1 MLTDVFVDFLSN
13 QKRYSKHT
21 VAAYATD
28 LQQFNN
34 YLIEFYELN
43 CIDKSTLKKITFN
56 HIRSWQAQLAVN
68 NVTSKSIGRK
78 LSTLK
83 SYFKFLVQKKY
94 VSTNI
99 TIPLSAPKVAKPL
112 PKFIKAHRL
121 DLLFDKIDFGQD
133 VFGQRDRLIL
143 ELFYATGIRRSEL
156 INLKFSDIDFSNKIL
171 KIKGK
176 GNKVR
181 YVPVNDDLLNRIDCY
196 KKLIVESSFNLEHNH
211 LFFTKKRQPL
221 YPKKVYNIVKKY
233 LSYVTTSDK
242 KSPHI
247 LRHSFATHLTNNG
260 ANLNAVKELLGHKS
274 LASTQ
279 IYTHNSIEQ
288 LKEQYKKAHPKSIN

>member
-1 MLTDVFVDFLSN
+1 MLTEVFVNYLLN

-28 LQQFNN
+28 LHQFNT
-34 YLIEFYELN
+34 YLNEYYELN
-43 CIDKSTLKKITFN
+43 CTTELEVQKITFN
-56 HIRSWQAQLAVN
+56 HIRSWQAQLSIDK
-68 NVTSKSIGRK
+68 VTAKSIARK

-83 SYFKFLVQKKY
+83 SYFKFLKQNNHISANVAKQ
-94 VSTNI
+94 
-99 TIPLSAPKVAKPL
+99 LSAPKIAKPL
-112 PKFIKAHRL
+112 PKFIKVQQL
-121 DLLFDKIDFGQD
+121 DLLFDDVDFGQD
-133 VFGQRDRLIL
+133 VFGLRDRLIL
-143 ELFYATGIRRSEL
+143 ELFYATGIRRAEL
-156 INLKFSDIDFSNKIL
+156 INLKFSDVDFSNKIL

-181 YVPVNDDLLNRIDCY
+181 YVPVNDVLLKKITHY
-196 KKLIVESSFNLEHNH
+196 KKLVEEKSLPLKHNH
-211 LFFTKKRQPL
+211 LFFTKKSEPL

-233 LSYVTTSDK
+233 LGYVTTADK

-288 LKEQYKKAHPKSIN
+288 LKDEYKKAHPKSIN